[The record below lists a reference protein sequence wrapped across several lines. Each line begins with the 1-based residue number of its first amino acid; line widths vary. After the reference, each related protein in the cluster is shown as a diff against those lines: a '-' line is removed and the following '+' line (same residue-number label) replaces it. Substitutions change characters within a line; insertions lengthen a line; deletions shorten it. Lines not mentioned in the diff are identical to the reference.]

1 MQAFVPARPLPR
13 TALRPAATVELDL
26 AALFEAHHGDVYR
39 AAWRVTGN
47 ADDADDVV
55 QTVFLRLARRGGE
68 RDGLGNPGGY
78 LRRAAVNAALDL
90 VRSRRRHEVV
100 PLEDA
105 APDPAAPA
113 PAALDDAQLRER
125 LRAAV
130 ATLHPRGAEIFTLRY
145 FEGYSNRQIAALL
158 DSTESSIGVTL
169 FRARERVRE
178 LLGSGLA
185 DATGTPDSAGA

>member
-1 MQAFVPARPLPR
+1 VQALVPARHLPR
-13 TALRPAATVELDL
+13 AALRRAATVDL
-26 AALFEAHHGDVYR
+26 NALFQAHHGDVYR

-55 QTVFLRLARRGGE
+55 QTVFLRLARRSGE
-68 RDGLGNPGGY
+68 RDGLDNPGGY

-90 VRSRRRHEVV
+90 VRSRHRREAF
-100 PLEDA
+100 PLDDA
-105 APDPAAPA
+105 APDPAAPV
-113 PAALDDAQLRER
+113 PAAMDDAALRER

-169 FRARERVRE
+169 FRAREHVRS
-178 LLGSGLA
+178 LLSAGEAG
-185 DATGTPDSAGA
+185 ATGQIDTPTRS